1 VTVAGEP
8 GTTASK
14 SRHSIVTGIP
24 VDVAYA
30 AEDTEVLA
38 FLADPGSYPNHPSQ
52 VEAIETHMSRVFLAG
67 DRVYKL
73 KKPIR
78 LSFVDFTT
86 LDARRQ
92 NCEREHALNQQ
103 LAPGVYLDVIPI
115 VRRADGSLALDGGGV
130 PVDWLLVMRRLPAE
144 RLLNHAIGKGE
155 ARPEDVDR
163 ICDRLGRFYS
173 HASPAGCAI
182 SDFLASW
189 RSLVDLAERSLAD
202 PLFALPAD
210 QVNDVVRGLRSFLDR
225 DVSLIASRFE
235 TARIVDGHGDLRP
248 EHIHLGPPVL
258 IIDRLEFD
266 DRLRW
271 ADPFDEIEFLALE
284 CEMLGAPWIGRRLR
298 GCLATRLNDPPPARL
313 RSFYRCYRAALRARL
328 SIEHLRDPAP
338 RTPERWPRQARAY
351 LRVARR
357 SIPDQS

>member
-1 VTVAGEP
+1 VTGAGGP
-8 GTTASK
+8 GTTAGK
-14 SRHSIVTGIP
+14 SRHSIVPRLPI
-24 VDVAYA
+24 DVAYP

-38 FLADPGSYPNHPSQ
+38 FLAEPGSYPNHPSQ

-86 LDARRQ
+86 LEARRQ

-103 LAPGVYLDVIPI
+103 LAPGVYLNVIPI
-115 VRRADGSLALDGGGV
+115 VRRADGTLALEGRGV

-163 ICDRLGRFYS
+163 ICDRLGRFYA
-173 HASPAGCAI
+173 HASAAGCAI
-182 SDFLASW
+182 FDFLANW
-189 RSLVDLAERSLAD
+189 RNLVDLAERSLAD
-202 PLFALPAD
+202 PLFALPAN
-210 QVNDVVRGLRSFLDR
+210 QVKEVVRGLRSFLDR
-225 DVSLIASRFE
+225 DASLIESRLE
-235 TARIVDGHGDLRP
+235 TGRIVDGHGDLRP

-284 CEMLGAPWIGRRLR
+284 CEMLGAPWIGRHLR
-298 GCLATRLNDPPPARL
+298 GCIARRLNDPPPARL

-338 RTPERWPRQARAY
+338 QTPERWPHQARAY